1 MWRSNGCRFAGLR
14 VKRAPNRRRWVAVH
28 VPHTARKLGP
38 GLRGVASGWLL
49 SRLRCSACALFSY
62 VLSAILAKER
72 FLQFQLRR
80 DSFEE
85 RHHVCELVPATTRCL
100 LFVISQECA
109 ELEQVFAFDVFEK
122 ELGAGLHEVGQR
134 RVVRG

>member
-80 DSFEE
+80 DNTAVPLPRCFRARQTNDIIPPVSFF
-85 RHHVCELVPATTRCL
+85 P
-100 LFVISQECA
+100 
-109 ELEQVFAFDVFEK
+109 
-122 ELGAGLHEVGQR
+122 
-134 RVVRG
+134 